1 MPLTT
6 GWDAFHNL
14 REHGE
19 HGLLTIPGD
28 RSLTQDVLARR
39 YGLFPPV
46 EQVPSRRRPKLAS
59 PLRHLVG

>member
-6 GWDAFHNL
+6 GWDAFHDL
-14 REHGE
+14 RE
-19 HGLLTIPGD
+19 HGLLTSPGD
-28 RSLTQDVLARR
+28 RSLTQDVLERR

-59 PLRHLVG
+59 PLHHLVG